1 MSFTD
6 KKRSVHGQVQTD
18 VNIAM
23 ELISNEIDELEIE
36 NVMWIIWIRECY
48 KKKKSKGGST
58 VVILF

>member
-48 KKKKSKGGST
+48 KKKVFLKE
-58 VVILF
+58 VPQ